1 MKTTGPEILTKL
13 KSPGVDAMWP
23 FKRKHQSRELRP
35 WPQRAS
41 EADQIRMA
49 AHAADINIIVDEHSV
64 TTMTGTGGVIPGI
77 MLSLPPGETIDFA
90 DPVTGFGA
98 ANESPPPER
107 VLRLWGDDLLTI
119 SHGDRWQF
127 IVDAADPFP
136 RGWIELLFPSAPGG
150 SDASLRLAY
159 VAIRF
164 GEITARRAV
173 PMTELDTEPL
183 ALVHIEDRRSA
194 TPHSDS

>member
-1 MKTTGPEILTKL
+1 M
-13 KSPGVDAMWP
+13 
-23 FKRKHQSRELRP
+23 
-35 WPQRAS
+35 AS
-41 EADQIRMA
+41 EADQVRMA
-49 AHAADINIIVDEHSV
+49 AYAADINIVVDEHSV
-64 TTMTGTGGVIPGI
+64 TTMTGPGVIVPGI

-98 ANESPPPER
+98 ADQTPPPER

-136 RGWIELLFPSAPGG
+136 KEWLELLFPSASDGRQSPGW
-150 SDASLRLAY
+150 AF

-164 GEITARRAV
+164 GEIAARSAV
-173 PMTELDTEPL
+173 PIAEVDSEPL
-183 ALVHIEDRRSA
+183 AKVHIEDRRS
-194 TPHSDS
+194 